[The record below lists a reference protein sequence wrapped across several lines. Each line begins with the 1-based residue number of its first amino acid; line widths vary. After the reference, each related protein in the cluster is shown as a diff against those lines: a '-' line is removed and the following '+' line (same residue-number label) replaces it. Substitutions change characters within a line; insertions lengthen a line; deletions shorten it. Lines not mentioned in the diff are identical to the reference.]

1 MTMEKFLAAAS
12 AVALVVVMIACES
25 NRGALTPTSPSMVPA
40 GGSGMLMPAIADPGL
55 TQEEVTLKATQPA
68 LITPADNAIV
78 NEPAAVLTVANSQG
92 TFVSAVFFVRF
103 EVWNISGAPQP
114 VLVHS
119 VTTAPGVG
127 STSYTL
133 PDAVL
138 QDNTVYAW
146 RARGEQ
152 DGAVGPWSGIFGF
165 TTVFVRI
172 DPPVPLVPNGGVV
185 VSTLSPIFTVAN
197 GAVIGDAGTVLIV
210 VEVSLDPNFVSVI
223 EVIRTTMRDRGE
235 TNAPLRTELQLDTQ
249 YFWRARGTNEDLP
262 LTAVL
267 PDMPPPQTATL
278 VQTVPAVMSDWSATE
293 TFRTPKT
300 VVVSTPPPPS
310 GGGGGGNFT
319 PGGSPGAPFTT
330 NGGDPPNLVSVVQQV
345 ASQHPGALANSCP
358 EEGGNFEFL
367 DRVVEALR
375 ATDGRWAYNCKRGDC
390 NSLSVDV
397 IAYYR
402 GSGSPNDST
411 DVSLIDMIFQVCG
424 DGANPPQPAW
434 LDVTSE
440 TEEAG
445 AIGRWRYPR

>member
-1 MTMEKFLAAAS
+1 
-12 AVALVVVMIACES
+12 
-25 NRGALTPTSPSMVPA
+25 MVPA
-40 GGSGMLMPAIADPGL
+40 GGSGMLMPATADPGL
-55 TQEEVTLKATQPA
+55 TQEEVALKATQPA
-68 LITPADNAIV
+68 LVTPADNAIV

-103 EVWNISGAPQP
+103 EVWDISGAPQP

-165 TTVFVRI
+165 TTVVVRI

-300 VVVSTPPPPS
+300 VVVSTPPPRAEAAVGVISPREAAQERRLRPMEEIHPTWSPS
-310 GGGGGGNFT
+310 SNRWLHST
-319 PGGSPGAPFTT
+319 RVLSPTRARRKAETLSSSTALSRRFWQPAGAGPTTASAGTAIRSRSTSSPITGAPAARTT
-330 NGGDPPNLVSVVQQV
+330 
-345 ASQHPGALANSCP
+345 A
-358 EEGGNFEFL
+358 
-367 DRVVEALR
+367 R
-375 ATDGRWAYNCKRGDC
+375 T
-390 NSLSVDV
+390 
-397 IAYYR
+397 
-402 GSGSPNDST
+402 SP
-411 DVSLIDMIFQVCG
+411 
-424 DGANPPQPAW
+424 
-434 LDVTSE
+434 
-440 TEEAG
+440 
-445 AIGRWRYPR
+445 